1 MKLAYPTQR
10 VQLEALQSILELS
23 MYGSSEAQLSMVTAE
38 NMSTKEQKP
47 IKALVSET
55 LVTKLVAL
63 YEYAW

>member
-1 MKLAYPTQR
+1 
-10 VQLEALQSILELS
+10 LEALQSILELS